1 MWLGLIKMVI
11 SRHFPSAWP
20 KTVAKN
26 KDYFGSADWSLGDTR
41 DILME
46 LNNSRDSDAKL
57 FM

>member
-1 MWLGLIKMVI
+1 MKMVI

-26 KDYFGSADWSLGDTR
+26 KDYFGSVDWSLVDTR
-41 DILME
+41 DVLME